1 MNICELTEN
10 EFRKFSSAHEL
21 RSFLQS
27 PEMAEAKKED
37 GCDCYYVGVKQNN
50 KIICAT
56 LLFEYKGRFFKTF
69 TSPRGYLIDYR
80 NVELLRFFTKEIK
93 KFIKQK
99 GGIYLNI
106 EPNVL
111 YKERDI
117 NGEIVKDGFDNSDIY
132 NNLIKLGYRHNG
144 FYLEMDAGKQCRW
157 EFVLNLKNKS
167 KDELFSNFKA
177 NARNIIRK
185 NIKYGVAVRE
195 LDYNE
200 LNKFYD
206 VVESSGSRKNFH
218 SRTLEYYQKMYNIF
232 HDKGEVKY
240 LVTELDIDK
249 YISELSKEMK
259 DLEQKM
265 SLVNKNGNNPAKQK
279 ELNHQIT
286 VLKDRINTSKE
297 WQKKYKNKPITSGAM
312 FMFYGKE
319 VVYLFSGTSSEFIT
333 MKTQFLLQ
341 WHIIQ
346 YAVENGYEIYNF
358 GGITGD
364 LKPSNSQYGVY
375 EFKKNFG
382 GNVIEYIGDFDL
394 IASPFKCFLRKIMK
408 KIGR

>member
-1 MNICELTEN
+1 
-10 EFRKFSSAHEL
+10 
-21 RSFLQS
+21 
-27 PEMAEAKKED
+27 
-37 GCDCYYVGVKQNN
+37 
-50 KIICAT
+50 
-56 LLFEYKGRFFKTF
+56 
-69 TSPRGYLIDYR
+69 
-80 NVELLRFFTKEIK
+80 
-93 KFIKQK
+93 
-99 GGIYLNI
+99 
-106 EPNVL
+106 
-111 YKERDI
+111 
-117 NGEIVKDGFDNSDIY
+117 
-132 NNLIKLGYRHNG
+132 
-144 FYLEMDAGKQCRW
+144 
-157 EFVLNLKNKS
+157 
-167 KDELFSNFKA
+167 
-177 NARNIIRK
+177 
-185 NIKYGVAVRE
+185 
-195 LDYNE
+195 
-200 LNKFYD
+200 
-206 VVESSGSRKNFH
+206 
-218 SRTLEYYQKMYNIF
+218 
-232 HDKGEVKY
+232 
-240 LVTELDIDK
+240 
-249 YISELSKEMK
+249 MK

-279 ELNHQIT
+279 ELYHQIT

-394 IASPFKCFLRKIMK
+394 IVSPFKSFLRKIMK